1 MLRHRPSVALVFL
14 NPRHRNGGDAHDT
27 PPNTSFANP
36 IVRSIDNFS
45 LIVRILLSRKY
56 VCRHLMFVPPVPS
69 GRFAMPDETSA
80 LTTISSVLGGLSAFG
95 SLLVVLSYILF
106 VECRSLSRQLVSIL
120 ALCDLGQGLFFI
132 ISPFVGNGI
141 VQRKRYS
148 GFGLLPPRFCGPLP
162 SHILFTVRL
171 SFRRPSRCVRHVSEL
186 QTVRCSEVVEYP
198 EQNFG
203 FMLKYFH
210 AISWGYPTC
219 FIIVLGV
226 FARDRLTKTPDL
238 PCPLH
243 TPAQSAVLLPAGF

>member
-132 ISPFVGNGI
+132 ISPFVGNGNCAA
-141 VQRKRYS
+141 QAL
-148 GFGLLPPRFCGPLP
+148 FGIWIASSSFLWTASIAYFVHSSSLFPPAVSMRAARF
-162 SHILFTVRL
+162 
-171 SFRRPSRCVRHVSEL
+171 
-186 QTVRCSEVVEYP
+186 
-198 EQNFG
+198 
-203 FMLKYFH
+203 
-210 AISWGYPTC
+210 
-219 FIIVLGV
+219 
-226 FARDRLTKTPDL
+226 
-238 PCPLH
+238 
-243 TPAQSAVLLPAGF
+243 